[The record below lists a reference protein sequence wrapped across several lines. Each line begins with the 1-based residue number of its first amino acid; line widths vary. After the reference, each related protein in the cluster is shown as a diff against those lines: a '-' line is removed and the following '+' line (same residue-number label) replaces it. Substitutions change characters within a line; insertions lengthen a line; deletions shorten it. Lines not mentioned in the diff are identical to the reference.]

1 MKAIIVKGEKDSGK
15 STRLICLIKELLDE
29 GYKIIMKNVCGG
41 YEYDVSIILE
51 KDNYRI
57 MIHCATDDNDRQSE
71 LQRFLKCT
79 KNINLLI
86 TVCRTKGEM
95 KDLLLNSLK
104 EEGIE
109 NNDMKLLAHNMK
121 EKEIFEAN
129 KEIKKLIEEYI
140 VEFKESTKN

>member
-1 MKAIIVKGEKDSGK
+1 MKAIILKGKENSGK
-15 STRLICLIKELLDE
+15 STRLICLTKVLLDE

-41 YEYDVSIILE
+41 FEYDVSIILE

-57 MIHCATDDNDRQSE
+57 MIHCATDDNGRLSE
-71 LQRFLKCT
+71 LERFLNCT

-86 TVCRTKGEM
+86 TVCRTRGKME
-95 KDLLLNSLK
+95 DLLLKNLR
-104 EEGIE
+104 EEGIA
-109 NNDMKLLAHNMK
+109 NNDMKFLNQNING
-121 EKEIFEAN
+121 EDPFEAN